1 MNKYIALGNLT
12 RDPKF
17 REIKND
23 NKVCDFSIAINN
35 KANNSVFYIDIE
47 TWNSVAENC
56 NRFLSKGRKVLVEG
70 RLASSSWKTKEG
82 ENRIRNYCVAEKVTF
97 LDKSEQDASQ
107 TKEPAEYKKKQ
118 QQDEEEYDEFADIPF

>member
-17 REIKND
+17 REVKGD
-23 NKVCDFSIAINN
+23 NKVCDFAIAINN
-35 KANNSVFYIDIE
+35 KANNSVFYIDVE

-70 RLASSSWKTKEG
+70 RLTSSSWKTKDG
-82 ENRIRNYCVAEKVTF
+82 ENRTRTYCTAEKVTF
-97 LDKSEQDASQ
+97 LDKSEDSSKPIEPT
-107 TKEPAEYKKKQ
+107 TKEPKV
-118 QQDEEEYDEFADIPF
+118 DESEDEFADIPF

>member
-1 MNKYIALGNLT
+1 MNKYISLGNLT

-17 REIKND
+17 REVKGD
-23 NKVCDFSIAINN
+23 NKVCDFAIAINN
-35 KANNSVFYIDIE
+35 KVNNSVFYIDIE

-82 ENRIRNYCVAEKVTF
+82 ENRTRTYCVAEKVTF
-97 LDKSEQDASQ
+97 LDKSEQEQSSSQ
-107 TKEPAEYKKKQ
+107 EPKPEEAE
-118 QQDEEEYDEFADIPF
+118 DEFADIPF

>member
-17 REIKND
+17 REVKGD

-35 KANNSVFYIDIE
+35 KVNDSVFFIDIE

-56 NRFLSKGRKVLVEG
+56 NRFLTKGRKVLIEG
-70 RLASSSWKTKEG
+70 RLASSSWKTKDG
-82 ENRIRNYCVAEKVTF
+82 ENRTRTYCVGEKVTF
-97 LDKSEQDASQ
+97 LDKSDDSPKGQ
-107 TKEPAEYKKKQ
+107 EPQAEEA
-118 QQDEEEYDEFADIPF
+118 DDEFADVPF

>member
-17 REIKND
+17 REIKGD
-23 NKVCDFSIAINN
+23 NKVCDFAIAINN
-35 KANNSVFYIDIE
+35 KVNNSVFYIDVE

-70 RLASSSWKTKEG
+70 RLASSSWKTKDG
-82 ENRIRNYCVAEKVTF
+82 ENRTRTYWVAEKVTF
-97 LDKSEQDASQ
+97 LDKSEDSADSGQSSS
-107 TKEPAEYKKKQ
+107 KEPQAE
-118 QQDEEEYDEFADIPF
+118 EAEDEFADIPF

>member
-17 REIKND
+17 REIKGD
-23 NKVCDFSIAINN
+23 NKVCDFAIAINN
-35 KANNSVFYIDIE
+35 KVNNSVFYIDVE

-70 RLASSSWKTKEG
+70 RLASSSWKTKDG
-82 ENRIRNYCVAEKVTF
+82 ENRTRTYCLAEKVTF
-97 LDKSEQDASQ
+97 LDKSYDNPQSENSRPQ
-107 TKEPAEYKKKQ
+107 EPKAE
-118 QQDEEEYDEFADIPF
+118 EIEDEFADIPF

>member
-17 REIKND
+17 REVKGD
-23 NKVCDFSIAINN
+23 NKVCDFAIAINN
-35 KANNSVFYIDIE
+35 KANNSVFYIDVE

-70 RLASSSWKTKEG
+70 RLASSNWKTKDG
-82 ENRIRNYCVAEKVTF
+82 ENRTRTYCVAEKVTF
-97 LDKSEQDASQ
+97 LDKSDTEQT
-107 TKEPAEYKKKQ
+107 TKQEPKAE
-118 QQDEEEYDEFADIPF
+118 EIEDEFADIPF

>member
-17 REIKND
+17 REIKGD
-23 NKVCDFSIAINN
+23 NKVCDFAIAINN
-35 KANNSVFYIDIE
+35 KVNNSVFYIDVE

-70 RLASSSWKTKEG
+70 RLASSSWKTKDG
-82 ENRIRNYCVAEKVTF
+82 ENRTRTYCVAEKVTF
-97 LDKSEQDASQ
+97 LDKSEDSPKTQ
-107 TKEPAEYKKKQ
+107 EPQAE
-118 QQDEEEYDEFADIPF
+118 EAEDEFADIPF